1 MGLLGPGAVAPKV
14 IPGSPSSPVKS
25 PGGDGGDERSVGS
38 RFGPCFFFKACHL
51 ASNLSLLG
59 LTPVFKENRSHA

>member
-38 RFGPCFFFKACHL
+38 RFGRVSFLKLVISCQTSTF
-51 ASNLSLLG
+51 
-59 LTPVFKENRSHA
+59 EN

>member
-25 PGGDGGDERSVGS
+25 PGGDGGDERSVGI
-38 RFGPCFFFKACHL
+38 RFGTCFFFNACGKQSIIIRAHV
-51 ASNLSLLG
+51 S
-59 LTPVFKENRSHA
+59 V